1 MRTSPRP
8 PVIPGRTAPS
18 PDPFRSSQAPARS
31 GPSTSALPHRTL
43 PVRRRALA
51 ILSTVLLC
59 ATACAGPQPGPSM
72 TPAPEP
78 TGPVPGVARNA
89 PLHAVDPG
97 LVAAARD
104 LPETYPGSA
113 TRDGDPTARVTLG
126 RASPGDED
134 YRHGSV
140 GLSLESTDLADP
152 RLGEDNDDLVSIL
165 QSLHEPTLRF
175 GGNSTDRRFFFT
187 PTDEPIPTDWPLAKG
202 EKITKVT
209 PADLERVA
217 ALARRTGTSVILS
230 ANLARYDP
238 DRAADLAAHARAAFG
253 DRLVGLMIGNEPN
266 GFHRGSDDPLS
277 VKGPEWN
284 RTVYAR
290 QLTAYA
296 RAVHREVPH
305 LRIVAPGAYSE
316 PWWKAA
322 AEAPDTA
329 PMALALHQY
338 PLSECGTR
346 WPEQRPTVAN
356 AVSPGTRERV
366 DSLVSSARSVADEH
380 RVPLWITETSLSSC
394 SGGNQITETLAAAVY
409 QADYSMRVQALAAER
424 VTAHSSLGPCH
435 GGPPMSPLCSD
446 GTVGSPGERFGLRAN
461 GLALA
466 LIASI
471 PQGTMTP
478 ARTGSEDLTAFAV
491 SHPDG
496 STSLVLSD
504 FRDPATAGPRTTTVR
519 TPAAVQRVT
528 QSQLRG
534 GSWRATAPVSEA
546 ANPHGASGSPSAQ
559 GTGTSTPGDAASY
572 PADPRVALSVENA
585 LRPADRG
592 AVSVD
597 GYGLPI
603 TPPAD
608 RPEVAGVRPGATS
621 FAVSLPAGTTTVL
634 TIETKHATAR
644 PSAPASPS
652 GDGTPAPKATPGVP
666 RATTRSGGQ

>member
-1 MRTSPRP
+1 
-8 PVIPGRTAPS
+8 
-18 PDPFRSSQAPARS
+18 
-31 GPSTSALPHRTL
+31 
-43 PVRRRALA
+43 
-51 ILSTVLLC
+51 
-59 ATACAGPQPGPSM
+59 M

-113 TRDGDPTARVTLG
+113 PRDGDPTARVTLG

-152 RLGEDNDDLVSIL
+152 RLGKDNDDLVSIL
-165 QSLHEPTLRF
+165 RSLHEPTLRF

-187 PTDEPIPTDWPLAKG
+187 STDEPIPTDWPLAKG

-209 PADLERVA
+209 PTDLERLA

-238 DRAADLAAHARAAFG
+238 DRAADLAAHARKAFG

-266 GFHRGSDDPLS
+266 GFHRGSDDPLN

-316 PWWKAA
+316 PWWEAA

-394 SGGNQITETLAAAVY
+394 PGGNQITETLAAAVY

-519 TPAAVQRVT
+519 TPAAVRRVT

-534 GSWRATAPVSEA
+534 GSWQATAPVSEA
-546 ANPHGASGSPSAQ
+546 ADPHGASGSPSAQ

-652 GDGTPAPKATPGVP
+652 GDGTPAPQATPGTP

>member
-1 MRTSPRP
+1 
-8 PVIPGRTAPS
+8 APS
-18 PDPFRSSQAPARS
+18 PNPSRSSQAPACS
-31 GPSTSALPHRTL
+31 GPRASSLPHRRL

-59 ATACAGPQPGPSM
+59 ATACAGPQPDPSASS
-72 TPAPEP
+72 APEP

-97 LVAAARD
+97 LVAAVRD

-113 TRDGDPTARVTLG
+113 PRKNDPTVRVTLS
-126 RASPGDED
+126 RTSPGDED

-152 RLGEDNDDLVSIL
+152 RLGEDNHDLISIL

-187 PTDEPIPTDWPLAKG
+187 STDEPIPTNWPLAKE

-217 ALARRTGTSVILS
+217 ALAHRTGTSVILS

-266 GFHRGSDDPLS
+266 GFHRGSDDPLN

-296 RAVHREVPH
+296 RAVHRKVPH
-305 LRIVAPGAYSE
+305 LRIVAPGAYSD
-316 PWWKAA
+316 PWWEVA
-322 AEAPDTA
+322 AEAPGTA
-329 PMALALHQY
+329 PFALALHQY

-346 WPEQRPTVAN
+346 WARQKPTVTN
-356 AVSPGTRERV
+356 AVAPQTRERV
-366 DSLVSSARSVADEH
+366 DALVSRARSVADEH

-394 SGGNQITETLAAAVY
+394 PGGNQITETLAAAVY
-409 QADYSMRVQALAAER
+409 QADYSVRVQALAAER

-491 SHPDG
+491 THADG

-504 FRDPATAGPRTTTVR
+504 FRDPATAGPRTTTVT
-519 TPAAVQRVT
+519 TPGPVQRVT

-534 GSWRATAPVSEA
+534 GSWRATAPVRGA
-546 ANPHGASGSPSAQ
+546 ADAPGSPDGATAEEQ
-559 GTGTSTPGDAASY
+559 ATDDAAPGATSSY
-572 PADPRVALSVENA
+572 PADPRVHLSVENA
-585 LRPADRG
+585 LRSSADG

-608 RPEVAGVRPGATS
+608 RPEVAGVRSGATS

-634 TIETKHATAR
+634 TIETEHATAR
-644 PSAPASPS
+644 PSATASPS
-652 GDGTPAPKATPGVP
+652 GDGTPTPKATPGVP

>member
-1 MRTSPRP
+1 M
-8 PVIPGRTAPS
+8 
-18 PDPFRSSQAPARS
+18 
-31 GPSTSALPHRTL
+31 
-43 PVRRRALA
+43 
-51 ILSTVLLC
+51 
-59 ATACAGPQPGPSM
+59 
-72 TPAPEP
+72 
-78 TGPVPGVARNA
+78 
-89 PLHAVDPG
+89 
-97 LVAAARD
+97 AAARD
-104 LPETYPGSA
+104 LPATYPGSA
-113 TRDGDPTARVTLG
+113 PRKGDPTARVTLG

-140 GLSLESTDLADP
+140 GLSLESTDLADA
-152 RLGEDNDDLVSIL
+152 RLREDNDDLVSIL

-187 PTDEPIPTDWPLAKG
+187 SSDEPVPTDWPLVEG

-217 ALARRTGTSVILS
+217 ALAHRTGTSVILS

-238 DRAADLAAHARAAFG
+238 DRAADLAAHARTAFG

-266 GFHRGSDDPLS
+266 GFSRGADDPLS

-284 RTVYAR
+284 PTVYAR

-296 RAVHREVPH
+296 RAVHRKVPH
-305 LRIVAPGAYSE
+305 LRTVAPGAYSD

-329 PMALALHQY
+329 PFALALHQY

-346 WPEQRPTVAN
+346 WTRQEPTVAN
-356 AVSPGTRERV
+356 AVAPDTRERV
-366 DSLVSSARSVADEH
+366 DALVSRARSVADEH
-380 RVPLWITETSLSSC
+380 RVPLWITETSPSSC

-409 QADYSMRVQALAAER
+409 QADYSVRAQALAAER
-424 VTAHSSLGPCH
+424 VTAHSSLGPCR

-478 ARTGSEDLTAFAV
+478 ARTGSEDLTAFVVTHA
-491 SHPDG
+491 DG

-504 FRDPATAGPRTTTVR
+504 FRDLATADPRTTTVT
-519 TPAAVQRVT
+519 TPGPVQRVT

-534 GSWRATAPVSEA
+534 GSWRATAADAPVS
-546 ANPHGASGSPSAQ
+546 PDGSGAGEQA
-559 GTGTSTPGDAASY
+559 TDDAAPGAASSY
-572 PADPRVALSVENA
+572 PADPRVHLSVENA
-585 LRPADRG
+585 LRPSAEG

-608 RPEVAGVRPGATS
+608 RPAVAGVRPGATS

-634 TIETKHATAR
+634 TIETEHATAR
-644 PSAPASPS
+644 PSATASPS
-652 GDGTPAPKATPGVP
+652 GDGTPAPEATPGTP